1 MNRWIAAGACSALL
15 FSAAACQPAGQKDLE
30 EIKAQIGQL
39 AQKIDSLDA
48 KLVAGAGGGGERMQ
62 PPGPPPEDFDKVYD
76 IQVDASPVLG
86 KTEAPVTLVE
96 YSDFQCPFCARADPI
111 IKEVQKKYPDK
122 VRVVFKHFPLSF
134 HEAARP
140 TAIASMAAQEQGKF
154 WEFHDVLFQ
163 NNSGLDGSE
172 AGLEKYAKAAGL
184 DVERFKKD
192 MESKRAEYE
201 ARIEKDVN
209 QGNEI
214 DVRGTPTLYLNGKK
228 LDPRK
233 RSIDAM
239 SAQIDA
245 LLAQKGS

>member
-1 MNRWIAAGACSALL
+1 MNRWIAAGACAALL
-15 FSAAACQPAGQKDLE
+15 LATVACQPTSQKDID
-30 EIKAQIGQL
+30 EIKGQIGEL

-48 KLVAGAGGGGERMQ
+48 KLTAGAGERMQ

-76 IQVDASPVLG
+76 IEVGASPVLG
-86 KTEAPVTLVE
+86 KNEAPVTLVE

-140 TAIASMAAQEQGKF
+140 TALASMAAQEQGKF
-154 WEFHDVLFQ
+154 WEFHDVLFK

-172 AGLEKYAKAAGL
+172 GGLQKYAKEAGL

-192 MESKRAEYE
+192 MEARRAEYE
-201 ARIEKDVN
+201 ARIEKDVT
-209 QGNEI
+209 QGAEV

-233 RSIDAM
+233 RSIEAM